1 VGLPASPAVQCP
13 GLTGT
18 GRHCA
23 DEHTDRAAR
32 KEPCPPSADDGNAHP
47 PGLDLRLPQS
57 NDGPPTPA
65 AAVSAVTS
73 TAYACGRPCGR
84 RACGRR
90 GRHFRQPPPPSTV
103 VAGTIRRGF
112 RQTPAK
118 SSKALQQNARS
129 SKTLQ
134 QNSSK
139 TPAKLQ
145 QNAGTAQLQQNAGT
159 AQQNAGTA
167 CAAAPSKTRRP
178 AKRWH
183 RLQRAQNA
191 GTQNPAKRWH
201 RLPRWWRGTD
211 LACPGSPP
219 TP

>member
-1 VGLPASPAVQCP
+1 MGLPASPAVQCP

-103 VAGTIRRGF
+103 AAGTIRRGF

-167 CAAAPSKTRRP
+167 CPDGGEARIWLVLAPHRHLERGEWVSPSLAYDQLQFGYGSVAARGRPS
-178 AKRWH
+178 W
-183 RLQRAQNA
+183 
-191 GTQNPAKRWH
+191 
-201 RLPRWWRGTD
+201 LPTIR
-211 LACPGSPP
+211 
-219 TP
+219 